1 MVEEKD
7 VDSTLHKFFQEEKEN
22 MDQGFSS
29 LSLKVEHLFLLDA
42 VEWQPRVKLLFFFF
56 LLF

>member
-29 LSLKVEHLFLLDA
+29 LSLKGEHLFLLDA
-42 VEWQPRVKLLFFFF
+42 VE
-56 LLF
+56 